1 MNKRFA
7 IGALGVLLALVA
19 AGGWGLWRAGQAG
32 SGSADRAQAA
42 ASGSPWWGASSAAA
56 GGVGE
61 PTAPASSATP
71 EAEAARLKEAHDRLS
86 PQDRATVA
94 QTIAYEGF
102 MGRMR
107 TLLESTTPRS
117 LSPAQAQQVMDEV
130 DAFQREDYYSLA
142 HALQLKMA
150 VARMA
155 YQGGELNSRLAAMQQ
170 QFEREHAALVAKS
183 DPSKDPTFV
192 AFKAEEAAMIAQA
205 RRMGAFP
212 DGLTRDQYIV
222 RESEKIRARHYPD

>member
-1 MNKRFA
+1 M
-7 IGALGVLLALVA
+7 GVLLALVA

-32 SGSADRAQAA
+32 SGQTDRAQAA
-42 ASGSPWWGASSAAA
+42 ASASPWWGASSAAA
-56 GGVGE
+56 AAINEGE
-61 PTAPASSATP
+61 AAVPASSATP

-86 PQDRATVA
+86 PQDRAVVA

-107 TLLESTTPRS
+107 ALLESTTPRS

-205 RRMGAFP
+205 RRMSAFP

>member
-1 MNKRFA
+1 MNKR
-7 IGALGVLLALVA
+7 IVVGGLGLLVA
-19 AGGWGLWRAGQAG
+19 ILAGAAWLSGRPG
-32 SGSADRAQAA
+32 SGDGGVTEAPGSA
-42 ASGSPWWGASSAAA
+42 ASSPWWGVSGPAA
-56 GGVGE
+56 GLPSEEV
-61 PTAPASSATP
+61 PASGAQGM
-71 EAEAARLKEAHDRLS
+71 AEAARLKQAYERLS
-86 PQDRATVA
+86 PEDRAAVDQA
-94 QTIAYEGF
+94 RAYEGF

-107 TLLESTTPRS
+107 ALLESTTPRS

-205 RRMGAFP
+205 RRMSAFP